1 MKFLEEKLNLEKG
14 KAKIRENT
22 LYIYSNKVDDL
33 IKNVKETK
41 EANKDNYNELVEVL
55 NKCGIHKIIVEK
67 NNENKTEYENLD
79 DYQFWDIEKDIKNL
93 DFIALNKFVVETEE
107 SEIFENYKLRMEK
120 AYALYYLE
128 EYYETYKEY
137 KKISEKALVDKEL
150 YIYAL
155 SEFNRYYVGLLAE
168 RRIYSKDKQ
177 LYEKIDREIKKID
190 LNSIL
195 LKEPFNRKELESLSL
210 IYNWNFDNSKVN
222 KLDGI
227 ERKVKENAE
236 TYYIQY
242 DKEGNGIYQ
251 LKDYISKYIKFIR
264 YNMLVVDKFEEVR
277 SVFYKYVDI
286 IFQSYATPEHE
297 RSEEETILGMPA
309 KNLTITEIELFDL
322 LIMIQYLN
330 RKELLKIFDRHEI
343 EDIKVPEKDVEEF
356 ITIINR
362 CINFMKTKNKYQTR
376 VDFNVIFTIL
386 SKIKLSK
393 EQYNEINKLIVEYME
408 FKGLDFNNYKSIN
421 KYIYYQYVKYEN
433 YELDTMEKI
442 LENTLQDFISSNFID
457 ISQRALIYNIVR
469 FINEEFND
477 HRYENKKLLKELEG
491 KNDDR
496 KYEILIKL
504 YDILKE
510 EDAKEVLEIIGNKL
524 EENEKF
530 TELQCDLYYEALM
543 DEIIKPA
550 EKFENKLILFI
561 EELKKQKEKEKGG
574 RVFPDTLNEILEKIP
589 NLIMNDKILNKEK
602 FREFFGISNE
612 YDFLVNTED
621 FPVKKIKLEWLYD
634 YNDKLLKR
642 MSGITKIREHI
653 KEEIKDLIIKNG
665 NIDNKLLKIYAKYFA

>member
-1 MKFLEEKLNLEKG
+1 MKLENIET
-14 KAKIRENT
+14 KIKENT

-55 NKCGIHKIIVEK
+55 NKCGIHKIIVKK
-67 NNENKTEYENLD
+67 NNESKTEYENLD
-79 DYQFWDIEKDIKNL
+79 DYQFLDIEKDIKNL

-128 EYYETYKEY
+128 EYYEAYKEY

-168 RRIYSKDKQ
+168 RRIYSKDKE

-309 KNLTITEIELFDL
+309 KNITITEIELFDL

-356 ITIINR
+356 ITIIKR
-362 CINFMKTKNKYQTR
+362 CIGFIKTKNKYQTR
-376 VDFNVIFTIL
+376 VDFNVILTTL

-393 EQYNEINKLIVEYME
+393 EQYNEINELIVEYME
-408 FKGLDFNNYKSIN
+408 AKELDINNYKSIN

-433 YELDTMEKI
+433 YELDTMESI
-442 LENTLQDFISSNFID
+442 LENTLQYFINSNFID
-457 ISQRALIYNIVR
+457 ISQRALIYNIVC
-469 FINEEFND
+469 FINKEFNG
-477 HRYENKKLLKELEG
+477 HRYENKNLLKELEA
-491 KNDDR
+491 KNDNR

-510 EDAKEVLEIIGNKL
+510 EDAKDVLETIENKL

-530 TELQCDLYYEALM
+530 TELQCDMYYEALM
-543 DEIIKPA
+543 DEVIKPS
-550 EKFENKLILFI
+550 EKFESKLVLFI
-561 EELKKQKEKEKGG
+561 EELKKQKEKEK
-574 RVFPDTLNEILEKIP
+574 RIRAFPDTLNKILEKVP
-589 NLIMNDKILNKEK
+589 NLIMNDKIIDKEK
-602 FREFFGISNE
+602 FREFFGISDE
-612 YDFLVNTED
+612 YDFLVNTKD
-621 FPVKKIKLEWLYD
+621 FPVEKIKLEWLYD
-634 YNDKLLKR
+634 YNEKLLRRISKV
-642 MSGITKIREHI
+642 SKIRKHI
-653 KEEIKDLIIKNG
+653 KEEIKKLIIKDE
-665 NIDNKLLKIYAKYFA
+665 NINNKMLKIYAKYFA